1 MELLKPARLIPV
13 TGIGSEREA
22 EGRAT
27 SVLLAVLSVV
37 RDLSILVF
45 EPMGASK
52 AQTATVETFT
62 EPRFTVKDRNVRPDG
77 LVRITYGRK
86 SWAAL
91 VEVKTGTATL
101 TAEQVNTYWDVARAE
116 KLDAVITI
124 TNDIAPAPSVHPVD
138 GLRVQSNS
146 PVQVHHL
153 SWTQLLTT
161 AVALKQHK
169 GVSDPEQAWILDEL
183 IRYLEH
189 PASGALQFDD
199 MGPNWV
205 SLRSDARDDRLTNK
219 DEGPDD
225 IAQRWDQLLRF
236 IALTL
241 GAEIGEDVQQVIPR
255 KHSKN
260 PKLRHDTLVAMLCDD
275 NRLEGVLR
283 IPNTAGDIDIV
294 CDLRAAK
301 LTASV
306 QLDLPDDRGG
316 KARGTWLGTQLPDA
330 AGDVWIEAYER
341 NGRTA
346 TTCSLSSLREDR
358 TALWTKD
365 RPEPA
370 RAVINWSREMGQN
383 RRSGGKNPSFAES
396 VKALVEDFYRDVVQ
410 TITPWQP
417 KPSRLPDPPVLT

>member
-1 MELLKPARLIPV
+1 MDNPIRARLIPV
-13 TGIGSEREA
+13 TGIDTEREA

-27 SVLLAVLSVV
+27 SALLAVLSVV

-45 EPMGASK
+45 SPMGASR
-52 AQTATVETFT
+52 AQTASVETFT
-62 EPRFTVKDRNVRPDG
+62 EPKFGLDGKNIRPDG
-77 LVRITYGRK
+77 LVRITYGQ
-86 SWAAL
+86 STWSAL
-91 VEVKTGTATL
+91 VEVKTGTASL
-101 TAEQVNTYWDVARAE
+101 SADQVNIYWDVARHE
-116 KLDAVITI
+116 RVNAVITI
-124 TNDIAPAPSVHPVD
+124 TNDIAPAPGVHPLD

-189 PASGALQFDD
+189 PNSGALQFED

-205 SLRSDARDDRLTNK
+205 SVRSDARDDRLTVN
-219 DEGPDD
+219 DDGTAD

-260 PKLRHDTLVAMLCDD
+260 PSLRHDTLLASLCDK
-275 NRLEGVLR
+275 NRLDGVLR
-283 IPNTAGDIDIV
+283 IPNTAGDIDIG

-301 LTASV
+301 LTASLRV
-306 QLDLPDDRGG
+306 DLPDDRGG
-316 KARGTWLGTQLPDA
+316 KARGTWLRNQLSDGPD
-330 AGDVWIEAYER
+330 DLWIEAYEH
-341 NGRTA
+341 NGRTP
-346 TTCSLSSLREDR
+346 TSCSLGQLREDR
-358 TALWTKD
+358 DAIWAKE

-370 RAVINWSREMGQN
+370 RTIVTWGKDMGQN
-383 RRSGGKNPSFAES
+383 RRSGGKNPSFVES
-396 VKALVEDFYRDVVQ
+396 VISLVEDFYRDIVQ

-417 KPSRLPDPPVLT
+417 KPSRLPDPPALA

>member
-1 MELLKPARLIPV
+1 VESLTRARLILV
-13 TGIGSEREA
+13 TGIDTEREA

-27 SVLLAVLSVV
+27 FALLAVLSVV

-45 EPMGASK
+45 SPMGASK
-52 AQTATVETFT
+52 SQTATVESFT
-62 EPRFTVKDRNVRPDG
+62 EPRFKVKDRNVRPDG
-77 LVRITYGRK
+77 LVRITYGKK
-86 SWAAL
+86 SWSAL
-91 VEVKTGTATL
+91 VEVKTGTASL
-101 TAEQVNTYWDVARAE
+101 TADQVNAYWDVARAE

-124 TNDIAPAPSVHPVD
+124 TNDIAPAPGVHPLD
-138 GLRVQSNS
+138 GLRVQANS
-146 PVQVHHL
+146 PVQVHHV

-189 PASGALQFDD
+189 SASGALQFDD

-205 SLRSDARDDRLTNK
+205 SVRSDARDDRLTNK
-219 DEGPDD
+219 DDGPDD
-225 IAQRWDQLLRF
+225 IAQRWDQLLRY

-241 GAEIGEDVQQVIPR
+241 GAEVGEDVQQVIPR

-260 PKLRHDTLVAMLCDD
+260 PKLRHDTLVASLCDD

-301 LTASV
+301 LTASL
-306 QLDLPDDRGG
+306 QIDLADDRGG
-316 KARGTWLGTQLPDA
+316 KARGTWLAKQLPDSP
-330 AGDVWIEAYER
+330 GDVWIEAYER
-341 NGRTA
+341 NARIA
-346 TTCSLSSLREDR
+346 TTCSLDRLREDR
-358 TALWTKD
+358 TALWTKE

-370 RAVINWSREMGQN
+370 RSVINWSKEMGQN
-383 RRSGGKNPSFAES
+383 RKSGGKNPSFAEA
-396 VKALVEDFYRDVVQ
+396 VKVR
-410 TITPWQP
+410 
-417 KPSRLPDPPVLT
+417 